1 MMNIQMIKAMM
12 NGLVS
17 KYGEEEAI
25 ERFLEKHS
33 EYEGE
38 MYMVLNGEDELPE
51 TMKYTA
57 PEDELPEVPDEEPVI
72 VQETKVEVDVPVIAK
87 TETKKETKV
96 KKAKEIKEKKAKVVT
111 EKAAKGP
118 SKMDQAKAIY
128 QNLEDK
134 SRKNVCKV
142 LMEQLDMT
150 AAGSSTYAQLLKK
163 WFESQQA

>member
-1 MMNIQMIKAMM
+1 MMNIQTIKATM

-57 PEDELPEVPDEEPVI
+57 PEDELPEVEDEAEIIVETVTEVKADEP
-72 VQETKVEVDVPVIAK
+72 
-87 TETKKETKV
+87 
-96 KKAKEIKEKKAKVVT
+96 KAEKPKKEKKAKVVA
-111 EKAAKGP
+111 EKTAKGP

>member
-1 MMNIQMIKAMM
+1 MMTTNQIKSIFTGYT
-12 NGLVS
+12 N
-17 KYGEEEAI
+17 KYGEQEAI
-25 ERFLEKHS
+25 ERFLEKYPD
-33 EYEGE
+33 EEGSLE
-38 MYMVLNGEDELPE
+38 LLMTGELELDES
-51 TMKYTA
+51 MKYTA
-57 PEDELPEVPDEEPVI
+57 PEDELPEVEDEADI
-72 VQETKVEVDVPVIAK
+72 IAETAVEV
-87 TETKKETKV
+87 
-96 KKAKEIKEKKAKVVT
+96 KADEPKAEKPKKEKKAKVVA
-111 EKAAKGP
+111 EKVNKGP

>member
-1 MMNIQMIKAMM
+1 MMNIQTIKATM

-38 MYMVLNGEDELPE
+38 MYMVLNGEDELSE

-57 PEDELPEVPDEEPVI
+57 PEDELPEVSDEELVI
-72 VQETKVEVDVPVIAK
+72 VQETKVEVKAEEP
-87 TETKKETKV
+87 KV
-96 KKAKEIKEKKAKVVT
+96 EKPKKAKEIKEKA
-111 EKAAKGP
+111 P

-150 AAGSSTYAQLLKK
+150 AAGSSTYTQLLKK
-163 WFESQQA
+163 WFESQQAQ

>member
-1 MMNIQMIKAMM
+1 MMNIQTIKATM

-38 MYMVLNGEDELPE
+38 MYMVLNGEDELDE
-51 TMKYTA
+51 SMKYTA
-57 PEDELPEVPDEEPVI
+57 PEDELPEVSDEELVI
-72 VQETKVEVDVPVIAK
+72 VQKTKVEV
-87 TETKKETKV
+87 
-96 KKAKEIKEKKAKVVT
+96 KAEEPKAEKPKKEKKAKVVA
-111 EKAAKGP
+111 EKTAKGP

-150 AAGSSTYAQLLKK
+150 AAGSSTYTQLLKK

>member
-1 MMNIQMIKAMM
+1 MMNIQTIKATM

-57 PEDELPEVPDEEPVI
+57 PEDELPEVEDKAEIIAETVTEVKAEEP
-72 VQETKVEVDVPVIAK
+72 
-87 TETKKETKV
+87 
-96 KKAKEIKEKKAKVVT
+96 KAEKPKKEKKAKVVKEKT
-111 EKAAKGP
+111 EKVNKGP
-118 SKMDQAKAIY
+118 SKAELARQIY
-128 QNLEDK
+128 ANAEDK
-134 SRKNVCKV
+134 SRKVVTELFIKE
-142 LMEQLDMT
+142 LGLT
-150 AAGSSTYAQLLKK
+150 AAGASTYYQNCKK
-163 WFESQQA
+163 ATAA

>member
-1 MMNIQMIKAMM
+1 MMTTNQIKSIFTGYT
-12 NGLVS
+12 N
-17 KYGEEEAI
+17 KYGEQEAI
-25 ERFLEKHS
+25 ERFLEKYPD
-33 EYEGE
+33 EEGSLE
-38 MYMVLNGEDELPE
+38 LLMTGELELDES
-51 TMKYTA
+51 MKYTA
-57 PEDELPEVPDEEPVI
+57 PEDELPEVSDEELVI
-72 VQETKVEVDVPVIAK
+72 VQETKVEV
-87 TETKKETKV
+87 
-96 KKAKEIKEKKAKVVT
+96 KAEEPKAEKPKKEKKAKVVA
-111 EKAAKGP
+111 EKTAKGP

>member
-1 MMNIQMIKAMM
+1 MMNIQTIKATM

-38 MYMVLNGEDELPE
+38 MYMVLNGEDELDE
-51 TMKYTA
+51 SMKYTA

-72 VQETKVEVDVPVIAK
+72 VQETKVEV
-87 TETKKETKV
+87 
-96 KKAKEIKEKKAKVVT
+96 KAEEPKAEKPKKEKKAKVVA
-111 EKAAKGP
+111 EKTAKGP

-150 AAGSSTYAQLLKK
+150 AAGSSTYTQLLKK

>member
-57 PEDELPEVPDEEPVI
+57 PEDELPEVPDEADI
-72 VQETKVEVDVPVIAK
+72 IAETAVEV
-87 TETKKETKV
+87 
-96 KKAKEIKEKKAKVVT
+96 KAEEPKAEKPKKEKKAKVVKEKT
-111 EKAAKGP
+111 EKVNKGP
-118 SKMDQAKAIY
+118 SKAELARQIY
-128 QNLEDK
+128 ANAEDK
-134 SRKNVCKV
+134 SRKVVTELFIKE
-142 LMEQLDMT
+142 LGLT
-150 AAGSSTYAQLLKK
+150 AAGASTYYQNCKK
-163 WFESQQA
+163 ATAV

>member
-1 MMNIQMIKAMM
+1 MMNIQTIKATM

-57 PEDELPEVPDEEPVI
+57 PEDELPEVEDEAEIIVETVTEVKADEP
-72 VQETKVEVDVPVIAK
+72 
-87 TETKKETKV
+87 
-96 KKAKEIKEKKAKVVT
+96 KAEKPKKEKKAKVVA
-111 EKAAKGP
+111 EKVNKGP

>member
-1 MMNIQMIKAMM
+1 MMNIQTIKATM
-12 NGLVS
+12 NGLVL

-57 PEDELPEVPDEEPVI
+57 PEDELPEVEDEAEIIVETVTEVKADEP
-72 VQETKVEVDVPVIAK
+72 
-87 TETKKETKV
+87 
-96 KKAKEIKEKKAKVVT
+96 KAEKPKKEKKAKVVA
-111 EKAAKGP
+111 EKVNKGP

>member
-1 MMNIQMIKAMM
+1 MMNIQTIKAMM

-72 VQETKVEVDVPVIAK
+72 VQETKVEIIAETPV
-87 TETKKETKV
+87 EV
-96 KKAKEIKEKKAKVVT
+96 KAGEPKAEKPKKEKKAKVVT

-128 QNLEDK
+128 VKLEDK

>member
-1 MMNIQMIKAMM
+1 MMNIQTIKATM

-57 PEDELPEVPDEEPVI
+57 PEDELPEVEDEADI
-72 VQETKVEVDVPVIAK
+72 IAETKVEVKAEEP
-87 TETKKETKV
+87 KV
-96 KKAKEIKEKKAKVVT
+96 EKPKKAKEIKEKA
-111 EKAAKGP
+111 P

-150 AAGSSTYAQLLKK
+150 AAGSSTYTQLLKK